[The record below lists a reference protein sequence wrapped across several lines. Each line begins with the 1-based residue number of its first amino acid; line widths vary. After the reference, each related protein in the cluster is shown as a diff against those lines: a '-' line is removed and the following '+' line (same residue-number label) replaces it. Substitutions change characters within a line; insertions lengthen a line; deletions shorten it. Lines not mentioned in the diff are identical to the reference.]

1 MNNTHLVILAGGG
14 GTRLWPLS
22 TEGLPKQFLDI
33 LGCGKSL
40 LQQTAERFEGL
51 VPPENIWVATSAEY
65 KDMIKEH
72 LPQVPEKNILVEP
85 CRRNTAPCICY
96 VSWKIKKRNPK
107 ANVIITPSD
116 HAIKDEKA
124 FREAVK
130 DCMEFSSETD
140 SIVTLGIKPTHPET
154 GYGYIKADLSYSSS
168 RKKNI
173 FRVDAFKEKPTKE
186 IAEEYIKQH
195 NYLWNSGIFIWKTSA
210 ILSAIESY
218 LPEMHSLFSAIK
230 ESYGTVGEATAIA
243 DVFTRCRAI
252 SIDYGVMERADN
264 VFVHSGDF
272 GWSDIGT
279 WGSLYQHSRKDKYAN
294 AKPAEGCY
302 TYDTRNTIISLPKDK
317 VAVISGLRD
326 YIVVDTEDVLMIC
339 PRSEEQNI
347 KKYID
352 EVKFNQ
358 GDMFS

>member
-72 LPQVPEKNILVEP
+72 LPQVPEKNILIEP

-96 VSWKIKKRNPK
+96 VSWKIKKRNPR

-195 NYLWNSGIFIWKTSA
+195 NYLWNSGIFIWNVSTIVNAFRVYSPDISHIFEDIYSYYDLPQEQEMINHEFPKCENISVDYA
-210 ILSAIESY
+210 I
-218 LPEMHSLFSAIK
+218 
-230 ESYGTVGEATAIA
+230 
-243 DVFTRCRAI
+243 
-252 SIDYGVMERADN
+252 MEKAEEI
-264 VFVHSGDF
+264 FVYPAEF
-272 GWSDIGT
+272 GWSDLGT
-279 WGSLYQHSRKDKYAN
+279 WNSLRQHSNPDKYGN
-294 AKPAEGCY
+294 AIIGQNVDIHESHNSIIHTTGLKKVVIQGIEDCIIAEKDGTLLICK
-302 TYDTRNTIISLPKDK
+302 ISD
-317 VAVISGLRD
+317 
-326 YIVVDTEDVLMIC
+326 
-339 PRSEEQNI
+339 EERI
-347 KKYID
+347 RL
-352 EVKFNQ
+352 FH
-358 GDMFS
+358 

>member
-96 VSWKIKKRNPK
+96 VSWKIKKRNPR

-186 IAEEYIKQH
+186 TAEEYIKQH
-195 NYLWNSGIFIWKTSA
+195 NYLWNSGIFIWNVSTIVNAFRVYSPDISHIFEDIYSYYDLPQEQEMINNEFPKCENISVDYA
-210 ILSAIESY
+210 I
-218 LPEMHSLFSAIK
+218 
-230 ESYGTVGEATAIA
+230 
-243 DVFTRCRAI
+243 
-252 SIDYGVMERADN
+252 MEKAEEI
-264 VFVHSGDF
+264 FVYPAEF
-272 GWSDIGT
+272 GWSDLGT
-279 WGSLYQHSRKDKYAN
+279 WNSLRQHSNPDKYGN
-294 AKPAEGCY
+294 AIIGQNVDIHESHNSIIHTTGLKKVVIQGIEDCIIAEKDGTLLICK
-302 TYDTRNTIISLPKDK
+302 ISD
-317 VAVISGLRD
+317 
-326 YIVVDTEDVLMIC
+326 
-339 PRSEEQNI
+339 EERI
-347 KKYID
+347 RL
-352 EVKFNQ
+352 FH
-358 GDMFS
+358 

>member
-1 MNNTHLVILAGGG
+1 MENTHLVILAGGG

-65 KDMIKEH
+65 KDMIKKH

-173 FRVDAFKEKPTKE
+173 FRVDAFKEKPNKE
-186 IAEEYIKQH
+186 VAEEYIKQH
-195 NYLWNSGIFIWKTSA
+195 NYLWNSGIFIWNVSTIVNAFRVYSPEISHVFEDIYSYYDTPQEQDMINQTFPKCENISVDYA
-210 ILSAIESY
+210 IMEKAEEIFVY
-218 LPEMHSLFSAIK
+218 P
-230 ESYGTVGEATAIA
+230 A
-243 DVFTRCRAI
+243 DI
-252 SIDYGVMERADN
+252 
-264 VFVHSGDF
+264 
-272 GWSDIGT
+272 GWSDLGT
-279 WGSLYQHSRKDKYAN
+279 WNSLRQHSNPDQYGN
-294 AKPAEGCY
+294 A
-302 TYDTRNTIISLPKDK
+302 IIGQNVEIHESHNS
-317 VAVISGLRD
+317 IIHTTGLRKVVIQGID
-326 YIVVDTEDVLMIC
+326 DCIVAEKDGTLLIC
-339 PRSEEQNI
+339 KISDEERI
-347 KKYID
+347 RL
-352 EVKFNQ
+352 FH
-358 GDMFS
+358 

>member
-195 NYLWNSGIFIWKTSA
+195 NYLWNSGIFIWNVSTIVNAFRVYSPEISHIFEDIYSYYDLPQEQDMINQVFPQCENISVDYA
-210 ILSAIESY
+210 I
-218 LPEMHSLFSAIK
+218 
-230 ESYGTVGEATAIA
+230 
-243 DVFTRCRAI
+243 
-252 SIDYGVMERADN
+252 MEKAEEI
-264 VFVHSGDF
+264 FVYPAEF
-272 GWSDIGT
+272 GWSDLGT
-279 WGSLYQHSRKDKYAN
+279 WNSLRQHSNPDKYGN
-294 AKPAEGCY
+294 AIIGQNVDIHESHNSIIHTTGLKKVVIQGIEDCIIAEKDGTLLICK
-302 TYDTRNTIISLPKDK
+302 ISD
-317 VAVISGLRD
+317 
-326 YIVVDTEDVLMIC
+326 
-339 PRSEEQNI
+339 EERI
-347 KKYID
+347 RL
-352 EVKFNQ
+352 FH
-358 GDMFS
+358 

>member
-96 VSWKIKKRNPK
+96 VSWKIKKRNPR

-186 IAEEYIKQH
+186 IAEDYIKQH
-195 NYLWNSGIFIWKTSA
+195 NYLWNSGIFIWNVSTIVNAFRVYSPDISHIFEDIYSYYDLPQEQDMINQVFPQCENISVDYA
-210 ILSAIESY
+210 I
-218 LPEMHSLFSAIK
+218 
-230 ESYGTVGEATAIA
+230 
-243 DVFTRCRAI
+243 
-252 SIDYGVMERADN
+252 MEKAEEI
-264 VFVHSGDF
+264 FVYPAEF
-272 GWSDIGT
+272 GWSDLGT
-279 WGSLYQHSRKDKYAN
+279 WNSLRQHSNPDKYGN
-294 AKPAEGCY
+294 AIIGQNVDIHESHNSIIHTTGLKKVVIQGIEDCIIAEKDGTLLICK
-302 TYDTRNTIISLPKDK
+302 ISD
-317 VAVISGLRD
+317 
-326 YIVVDTEDVLMIC
+326 
-339 PRSEEQNI
+339 EERI
-347 KKYID
+347 RL
-352 EVKFNQ
+352 FH
-358 GDMFS
+358 

>member
-40 LQQTAERFEGL
+40 LQQTAERFKGL

-96 VSWKIKKRNPK
+96 VSWKIKKRNPR

-195 NYLWNSGIFIWKTSA
+195 NYLWNSGIFIWNVSTIVNAFRVYSPDISHIFEDIYSYYDLPQEQEMINHEFPKCENISVDYA
-210 ILSAIESY
+210 I
-218 LPEMHSLFSAIK
+218 
-230 ESYGTVGEATAIA
+230 
-243 DVFTRCRAI
+243 
-252 SIDYGVMERADN
+252 MEKAEEI
-264 VFVHSGDF
+264 FVYPAEF
-272 GWSDIGT
+272 GWSDLGT
-279 WGSLYQHSRKDKYAN
+279 WNSLRQHSNPDKYGN
-294 AKPAEGCY
+294 AIIGQNVDIHESHNSIIHTTGLKKVVIQGIEDCIIAEKDGTLLICK
-302 TYDTRNTIISLPKDK
+302 ISD
-317 VAVISGLRD
+317 
-326 YIVVDTEDVLMIC
+326 
-339 PRSEEQNI
+339 EERI
-347 KKYID
+347 RL
-352 EVKFNQ
+352 FH
-358 GDMFS
+358 

>member
-186 IAEEYIKQH
+186 IAEDYIKQH
-195 NYLWNSGIFIWKTSA
+195 NYLWNSGIFIWNVSTIVNAFRVYSPEISHIFEDIYSYYDLPQEQDMINQVFPQCENISVDYA
-210 ILSAIESY
+210 I
-218 LPEMHSLFSAIK
+218 
-230 ESYGTVGEATAIA
+230 
-243 DVFTRCRAI
+243 
-252 SIDYGVMERADN
+252 MEKAEEI
-264 VFVHSGDF
+264 FVYPAEF
-272 GWSDIGT
+272 GWSDLGT
-279 WGSLYQHSRKDKYAN
+279 WNSLRQHSNPDKYGN
-294 AKPAEGCY
+294 AIIGQNVDIHESHNSIIHTTGLKKVVIQGIEDCIIAEKDGTLLICK
-302 TYDTRNTIISLPKDK
+302 ISD
-317 VAVISGLRD
+317 
-326 YIVVDTEDVLMIC
+326 
-339 PRSEEQNI
+339 EERI
-347 KKYID
+347 RL
-352 EVKFNQ
+352 FH
-358 GDMFS
+358 

>member
-22 TEGLPKQFLDI
+22 TEGQPKQFLDI

-51 VPPENIWVATSAEY
+51 VPQENIWIATSAEY
-65 KDMIKEH
+65 KETVMQH

-96 VSWKIKKRNPK
+96 VSWKIKKRNPR

-116 HAIKDEKA
+116 HAIKDEQSFKQ
-124 FREAVK
+124 AVK

-154 GYGYIKADLSYSSS
+154 GYGYIKADLSFSSS

-195 NYLWNSGIFIWKTSA
+195 NYLWNSGIFIWNVSTIVNAFRVYSPEISHIFEDIYSYYDLPQEQDMINQVFPQCDNISVDYA
-210 ILSAIESY
+210 I
-218 LPEMHSLFSAIK
+218 
-230 ESYGTVGEATAIA
+230 
-243 DVFTRCRAI
+243 
-252 SIDYGVMERADN
+252 MEKAEEI
-264 VFVHSGDF
+264 FVYPAEF
-272 GWSDIGT
+272 GWSDLGT
-279 WGSLYQHSRKDKYAN
+279 WNSLRQHSSPDQYGN
-294 AKPAEGCY
+294 AIIGKNVELHESHNSIIHTTGLKKVVIQGIEGC
-302 TYDTRNTIISLPKDK
+302 I
-317 VAVISGLRD
+317 VAERD
-326 YIVVDTEDVLMIC
+326 GTLLIC
-339 PRSEEQNI
+339 KLSDEERIRLFQ
-347 KKYID
+347 
-352 EVKFNQ
+352 
-358 GDMFS
+358 

>member
-1 MNNTHLVILAGGG
+1 MENTHLVILAGGG

-154 GYGYIKADLSYSSS
+154 AYGYIKADLSYSSS

-173 FRVDAFKEKPTKE
+173 FRVDAFKEKPNKE
-186 IAEEYIKQH
+186 VAEEYIKQH
-195 NYLWNSGIFIWKTSA
+195 NYLWNSGIFIWNVSTIVNAFRVYSPEISHVFEDIYSYYDTPQEQDMINQTFPKCENISVDYA
-210 ILSAIESY
+210 IMEKAEEIFVY
-218 LPEMHSLFSAIK
+218 P
-230 ESYGTVGEATAIA
+230 A
-243 DVFTRCRAI
+243 DI
-252 SIDYGVMERADN
+252 
-264 VFVHSGDF
+264 
-272 GWSDIGT
+272 GWSDLGT
-279 WGSLYQHSRKDKYAN
+279 WNSLRQHSNPDQYGN
-294 AKPAEGCY
+294 A
-302 TYDTRNTIISLPKDK
+302 IIGQNVEIHESHNS
-317 VAVISGLRD
+317 IIHTTGLRKVVIQGID
-326 YIVVDTEDVLMIC
+326 DCIVAEKDGTLLIC
-339 PRSEEQNI
+339 KISDEERI
-347 KKYID
+347 RL
-352 EVKFNQ
+352 FH
-358 GDMFS
+358 

>member
-1 MNNTHLVILAGGG
+1 MENTHLVILAGGG

-72 LPQVPEKNILVEP
+72 LPQVPKKNILVEP

-173 FRVDAFKEKPTKE
+173 FRVDAFKEKPNKE
-186 IAEEYIKQH
+186 VAEEYIKQH
-195 NYLWNSGIFIWKTSA
+195 NYLWNSGIFIWNVSTIVNAFRVYSPEISHVFEDIYSYYDTPQEQDMINQTFPKCENISVDYA
-210 ILSAIESY
+210 IMEKAEEIFVY
-218 LPEMHSLFSAIK
+218 P
-230 ESYGTVGEATAIA
+230 A
-243 DVFTRCRAI
+243 DI
-252 SIDYGVMERADN
+252 
-264 VFVHSGDF
+264 
-272 GWSDIGT
+272 GWSDLGT
-279 WGSLYQHSRKDKYAN
+279 WNSLRQHSNPDQYGN
-294 AKPAEGCY
+294 A
-302 TYDTRNTIISLPKDK
+302 IIGQNVEIHESHNS
-317 VAVISGLRD
+317 IIHTTGLRKVVIQGID
-326 YIVVDTEDVLMIC
+326 DCIVAEKDGTLLIC
-339 PRSEEQNI
+339 KISDEERI
-347 KKYID
+347 RL
-352 EVKFNQ
+352 FH
-358 GDMFS
+358 

>member
-1 MNNTHLVILAGGG
+1 MENTHLVILAGGG

-51 VPPENIWVATSAEY
+51 VPSENIWVATSAEY

-173 FRVDAFKEKPTKE
+173 FRVDAFKEKPNKE
-186 IAEEYIKQH
+186 VAEEYIKQH
-195 NYLWNSGIFIWKTSA
+195 NYLWNSGIFIWNVSTIVNAFRVYSPEISHVFEDIYSYYDTPQEQDMINQTFPKCENISVDYA
-210 ILSAIESY
+210 IMEKAEEIFVY
-218 LPEMHSLFSAIK
+218 P
-230 ESYGTVGEATAIA
+230 A
-243 DVFTRCRAI
+243 DI
-252 SIDYGVMERADN
+252 
-264 VFVHSGDF
+264 
-272 GWSDIGT
+272 GWSDLGT
-279 WGSLYQHSRKDKYAN
+279 WNSLRQHSNPDQYGN
-294 AKPAEGCY
+294 A
-302 TYDTRNTIISLPKDK
+302 IIGQNVEIHESHNS
-317 VAVISGLRD
+317 IIHTTGLRKVVIQGID
-326 YIVVDTEDVLMIC
+326 DCIVAEKDGTLLIC
-339 PRSEEQNI
+339 KISDEERI
-347 KKYID
+347 RL
-352 EVKFNQ
+352 FH
-358 GDMFS
+358 

>member
-40 LQQTAERFEGL
+40 LQQTAERFKGL
-51 VPPENIWVATSAEY
+51 VPPENIWVATRAEY

-96 VSWKIKKRNPK
+96 VSWKIKKRNPR

-195 NYLWNSGIFIWKTSA
+195 NYLWNSGIFIWNVSTIVNAFRVYSPDISHIFEDIYSYYDLPQEQEMINHEFPKCENISVDYA
-210 ILSAIESY
+210 I
-218 LPEMHSLFSAIK
+218 
-230 ESYGTVGEATAIA
+230 
-243 DVFTRCRAI
+243 
-252 SIDYGVMERADN
+252 MEKAEEI
-264 VFVHSGDF
+264 FVYPAEF
-272 GWSDIGT
+272 GWSDLGT
-279 WGSLYQHSRKDKYAN
+279 WNSLRQHSNPDKYGN
-294 AKPAEGCY
+294 AIIGQNVDIHESHNSIIHTTGLKKVVIQGIEDCIIAEKDGTLLICK
-302 TYDTRNTIISLPKDK
+302 ISD
-317 VAVISGLRD
+317 
-326 YIVVDTEDVLMIC
+326 
-339 PRSEEQNI
+339 EERI
-347 KKYID
+347 RL
-352 EVKFNQ
+352 FH
-358 GDMFS
+358 

>member
-96 VSWKIKKRNPK
+96 VSWKIKKRNPR

-186 IAEEYIKQH
+186 IAEDYIKQH
-195 NYLWNSGIFIWKTSA
+195 NYLWNSGIFIWNVSTIVNAFRVYSPEISHIFEDIYSYYDLPQEQDMINQVFPQCENISVDYA
-210 ILSAIESY
+210 I
-218 LPEMHSLFSAIK
+218 
-230 ESYGTVGEATAIA
+230 
-243 DVFTRCRAI
+243 
-252 SIDYGVMERADN
+252 MEKAEEI
-264 VFVHSGDF
+264 FVYPAEF
-272 GWSDIGT
+272 GWSDLGT
-279 WGSLYQHSRKDKYAN
+279 WNSLRQHSNPDKYGN
-294 AKPAEGCY
+294 AIIGQNVDIHESHNSIIHTTGLKKVVIQGIEDCIIAEKDGTLLICK
-302 TYDTRNTIISLPKDK
+302 ISD
-317 VAVISGLRD
+317 
-326 YIVVDTEDVLMIC
+326 
-339 PRSEEQNI
+339 EERI
-347 KKYID
+347 RL
-352 EVKFNQ
+352 FH
-358 GDMFS
+358 

>member
-96 VSWKIKKRNPK
+96 VSWKIKKRNPR

-186 IAEEYIKQH
+186 IAEDYIKQH
-195 NYLWNSGIFIWKTSA
+195 NYLWNSGIFIWNVSTIVNAFRVYSPEISHIFEDIYSYYDLPQEQEMINHEFPKCENISVDYA
-210 ILSAIESY
+210 I
-218 LPEMHSLFSAIK
+218 
-230 ESYGTVGEATAIA
+230 
-243 DVFTRCRAI
+243 
-252 SIDYGVMERADN
+252 MEKAEEI
-264 VFVHSGDF
+264 FVYPAEF
-272 GWSDIGT
+272 GWSDLGT
-279 WGSLYQHSRKDKYAN
+279 WNSLRQHSNPDKYGN
-294 AKPAEGCY
+294 AIIGQNVDIHESHNSIIHTTGLKKVVIQGIEDCIIAEKDGTLLICK
-302 TYDTRNTIISLPKDK
+302 ISD
-317 VAVISGLRD
+317 
-326 YIVVDTEDVLMIC
+326 
-339 PRSEEQNI
+339 EERI
-347 KKYID
+347 RL
-352 EVKFNQ
+352 FH
-358 GDMFS
+358 

>member
-1 MNNTHLVILAGGG
+1 
-14 GTRLWPLS
+14 
-22 TEGLPKQFLDI
+22 
-33 LGCGKSL
+33 L

-96 VSWKIKKRNPK
+96 VSWKIKKRNPR

-195 NYLWNSGIFIWKTSA
+195 NYLWNSGIFIWNVSTIVNAFRVYSPEISHIFEDIYSYYDLPQEQDMINQVFPQCENISVDYA
-210 ILSAIESY
+210 I
-218 LPEMHSLFSAIK
+218 
-230 ESYGTVGEATAIA
+230 
-243 DVFTRCRAI
+243 
-252 SIDYGVMERADN
+252 MEKAEEI
-264 VFVHSGDF
+264 FVYPAEF
-272 GWSDIGT
+272 GWSDLGT
-279 WGSLYQHSRKDKYAN
+279 WNSLRQHSNPDKYGN
-294 AKPAEGCY
+294 AIIGQNVDIHESHNSIIHTTGLKKVVIQGIEDCIIAEKDGTLLICK
-302 TYDTRNTIISLPKDK
+302 ISD
-317 VAVISGLRD
+317 
-326 YIVVDTEDVLMIC
+326 
-339 PRSEEQNI
+339 EERI
-347 KKYID
+347 RL
-352 EVKFNQ
+352 FH
-358 GDMFS
+358 

>member
-96 VSWKIKKRNPK
+96 VSWKIKKRNPR

-195 NYLWNSGIFIWKTSA
+195 NYLWNSGIFIWNVSTIVNAFRVYSPEISHIFEDIYSYYDLPQEQDMINQVFPQCENISVDYA
-210 ILSAIESY
+210 I
-218 LPEMHSLFSAIK
+218 
-230 ESYGTVGEATAIA
+230 
-243 DVFTRCRAI
+243 
-252 SIDYGVMERADN
+252 MEKAEEI
-264 VFVHSGDF
+264 FVYPAEF
-272 GWSDIGT
+272 GWSDLGT
-279 WGSLYQHSRKDKYAN
+279 WNSLRQHSNPDKYGN
-294 AKPAEGCY
+294 AIIGQNVDIHESHNSIIHTTGLKKVVIQGIEDCIIAEKDGTLLICK
-302 TYDTRNTIISLPKDK
+302 ISD
-317 VAVISGLRD
+317 
-326 YIVVDTEDVLMIC
+326 
-339 PRSEEQNI
+339 EERI
-347 KKYID
+347 RL
-352 EVKFNQ
+352 FH
-358 GDMFS
+358 

>member
-96 VSWKIKKRNPK
+96 VSWKIKKRNPR

-195 NYLWNSGIFIWKTSA
+195 NYLWNSGIFIWNVSTIVNAFRVYSPE
-210 ILSAIESY
+210 ISHIFEDIYSY
-218 LPEMHSLFSAIK
+218 YDLPQEQDMNSLNTAK
-230 ESYGTVGEATAIA
+230 DLKAT
-243 DVFTRCRAI
+243 R
-252 SIDYGVMERADN
+252 G
-264 VFVHSGDF
+264 
-272 GWSDIGT
+272 
-279 WGSLYQHSRKDKYAN
+279 
-294 AKPAEGCY
+294 
-302 TYDTRNTIISLPKDK
+302 
-317 VAVISGLRD
+317 
-326 YIVVDTEDVLMIC
+326 
-339 PRSEEQNI
+339 
-347 KKYID
+347 
-352 EVKFNQ
+352 
-358 GDMFS
+358 

>member
-96 VSWKIKKRNPK
+96 VSWKIKKRNPR

-195 NYLWNSGIFIWKTSA
+195 NYLWNSGIFIWNVSTIVNAFRVYSPDISHIFEDIYSYYDLPQEQEMINHEFPKCENISVDYA
-210 ILSAIESY
+210 I
-218 LPEMHSLFSAIK
+218 
-230 ESYGTVGEATAIA
+230 
-243 DVFTRCRAI
+243 
-252 SIDYGVMERADN
+252 MEKAEEI
-264 VFVHSGDF
+264 FVYPAEF
-272 GWSDIGT
+272 GWSDLGT
-279 WGSLYQHSRKDKYAN
+279 WNSLRQHSNPDKYGN
-294 AKPAEGCY
+294 AIIGQNVDIHESHNSIIHTTGLKKVVIQGIEDCIIAEKDGTLLICK
-302 TYDTRNTIISLPKDK
+302 ISD
-317 VAVISGLRD
+317 
-326 YIVVDTEDVLMIC
+326 
-339 PRSEEQNI
+339 EERI
-347 KKYID
+347 RL
-352 EVKFNQ
+352 FH
-358 GDMFS
+358 

>member
-96 VSWKIKKRNPK
+96 VSWKIKKRNPR

-186 IAEEYIKQH
+186 IAEDYIKQH
-195 NYLWNSGIFIWKTSA
+195 NYLWNSGIFIWNVSTIVNALRVHAPEINYIFENLLPVYGTDKEQSVINEEFPKCESISVDYA
-210 ILSAIESY
+210 ILEKSDEIYCFPAS
-218 LPEMHSLFSAIK
+218 
-230 ESYGTVGEATAIA
+230 
-243 DVFTRCRAI
+243 
-252 SIDYGVMERADN
+252 
-264 VFVHSGDF
+264 F
-272 GWSDIGT
+272 GWSDLGT
-279 WGSLYQHSRKDKYAN
+279 WGSLRENVSRDRNGN
-294 AKPAEGCY
+294 AIIGENVKIYE
-302 TYDTRNTIISLPKDK
+302 TRDC
-317 VAVISGLRD
+317 VIHCSEERRVVVQGLD
-326 YIVVDTEDVLMIC
+326 GYIVAEKDNTLLIC
-339 PRSEEQNI
+339 KLSEEQRI
-347 KKYID
+347 T
-352 EVKFNQ
+352 V
-358 GDMFS
+358 FSE